1 MYDSDVTVVSETELD
16 VVQAALYNSLV
27 VLVSAIELDVEFA
40 ADDVSLVEFVSVA
53 ELVAFHIVLYNSLV
67 ALVSAIEL
75 DVAQAVNRESDDADD
90 SANVLVDIS
99 TSETVSEVDTLD
111 SDILADVLY
120 DAE

>member
-16 VVQAALYNSLV
+16 VVQAA
-27 VLVSAIELDVEFA
+27 
-40 ADDVSLVEFVSVA
+40 
-53 ELVAFHIVLYNSLV
+53 LYNSLV